1 MSGYFLFVEGAR
13 RLGMAEIPKDKYDYW
28 VKEAEEYLTHDPQG
42 LCRPFCSALR
52 DAIFTLQQRDAE
64 IAALKNA
71 K

>member
-1 MSGYFLFVEGAR
+1 
-13 RLGMAEIPKDKYDYW
+13 MAEIPKDKYGYW
-28 VKEAEEYLTHDPQG
+28 VKQAEEYLTHDPQG